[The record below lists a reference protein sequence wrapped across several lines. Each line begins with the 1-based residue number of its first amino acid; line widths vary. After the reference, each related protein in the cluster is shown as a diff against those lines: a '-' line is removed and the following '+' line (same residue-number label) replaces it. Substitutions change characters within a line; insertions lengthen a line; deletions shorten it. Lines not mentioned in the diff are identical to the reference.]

1 MSKSTQ
7 LSTEI
12 LSDSSSLTLFLTE
25 LKGTPLLKIRG
36 ANNHLSVSGHLSSA
50 ERGLGPVAGLGEQ
63 NKEKPRS
70 HVALGY
76 WRRQLHP
83 TTHGGLKTRSPSLMQ
98 LTHVSACQPAAGLRS
113 TALSVKFAARSV
125 HVLEAWFQVFCCEK
139 RAGCKGSGQR
149 CGAHDMGEGR
159 GAAAREVGDAGG
171 ERRQC
176 AQGQG
181 ARCSRH
187 MHAGPDG
194 PEHTRALAGALPLV
208 LFRISAQPCVLDDS
222 FIMKKPPP
230 LWKCLFTNHRNCCFC
245 EKQLRHC

>member
-12 LSDSSSLTLFLTE
+12 PSDSSSLTLFLTE

-139 RAGCKGSGQR
+139 RAGCRAVGS
-149 CGAHDMGEGR
+149 
-159 GAAAREVGDAGG
+159 AAALTTWGREEEQRPGRSVMLEASAGSV
-171 ERRQC
+171 RRV
-176 AQGQG
+176 
-181 ARCSRH
+181 
-187 MHAGPDG
+187 
-194 PEHTRALAGALPLV
+194 RALAAAGTCTLALT
-208 LFRISAQPCVLDDS
+208 AQSTHVPWREHCPWFCFESQHNHV
-222 FIMKKPPP
+222 
-230 LWKCLFTNHRNCCFC
+230 CLMTASS
-245 EKQLRHC
+245 